1 MYVVNKIFTFATCQ
15 TNLTLDKYMNEILAK
30 GFKRGLGNLKAKDL
44 QAAKTEIK
52 GILEINTRESLR
64 LYASG
69 KITPTKI
76 ESDAIR
82 AVFAKY
88 GLTRDEDIWGTE

>member
-1 MYVVNKIFTFATCQ
+1 MTP
-15 TNLTLDKYMNEILAK
+15 DKYMNEILAK
-30 GFKRGLGNLKAKDL
+30 GFKKGLGNLKAKDL

-52 GILEINTRESLR
+52 NVLEISSRESLR
-64 LYASG
+64 LYACG
-69 KITPTKI
+69 KIIPTQR

-88 GLTRDEDIWGTE
+88 GLTRGEDIEGT